1 MSRVATIIIVGLCF
15 LAGCSKPPQS
25 PKVTTTASKP
35 RIYIAKN
42 FVVTDPNQIIALEQA
57 LEKFQPME
65 NQYFIIPIEP
75 QPGVDYKIIASKP
88 NPNIDYKILNLMQ
101 NCDKR
106 LKELLNQKY
115 QDNPNIPQDDV
126 FLVP

>member
-1 MSRVATIIIVGLCF
+1 MSRVVAIIIVGLCF
-15 LAGCSKPPQS
+15 MAGCSKPPQS
-25 PKVTTTASKP
+25 PKVTAAACKP
-35 RIYIAKN
+35 GIYITKN
-42 FVVTDPNQIIALEQA
+42 FVITDPNQIIALEQA

-75 QPGVDYKIIASKP
+75 QPGVDYKIIAVKP
-88 NPNIDYKILNLMQ
+88 NPNIDYKILNPMQ
-101 NCDKR
+101 NYDKR

-115 QDNPNIPQDDV
+115 QDNPNIPQEDV